1 MLKQILLGSA
11 VVVIVTAVACY
22 PQGESCD
29 YQYAEYCAA
38 DAGPDATPC
47 MGQLIDPYT
56 WQSGPLIGTFLD
68 FGPQMDWHMHLRDG
82 VTGAELLGNILTVT
96 SYVSPEAVPNA
107 PGNQFAQ
114 TAGNLAEYN
123 LQADGPD
130 GGPTGG
136 WAIDI
141 NNDSCATYFVRVL
154 VTSTGPGDAG
164 VADAASEASTDAASE

>member
-47 MGQLIDPYT
+47 LGQLIDPYT
-56 WQSGPLIGTFLD
+56 WQSGPLVGTFLN
-68 FGPQMDWHMHLRDG
+68 FGPQMNWHMHLRDG
-82 VTGAELLGNILTVT
+82 MTGAELLGQPYNVY
-96 SYVSPEAVPNA
+96 SFVSPEPVPNG
-107 PGNQFAQ
+107 PGNQFAG

-123 LQADGPD
+123 FQPDGPD
-130 GGPTGG
+130 GGATGG
-136 WAIDI
+136 WTIDVL
-141 NNDSCATYFVRVL
+141 NDSCAQYYVNIV
-154 VTSTGPGDAG
+154 VVATGPGDAG
-164 VADAASEASTDAASE
+164 PDASTDAASDAASD